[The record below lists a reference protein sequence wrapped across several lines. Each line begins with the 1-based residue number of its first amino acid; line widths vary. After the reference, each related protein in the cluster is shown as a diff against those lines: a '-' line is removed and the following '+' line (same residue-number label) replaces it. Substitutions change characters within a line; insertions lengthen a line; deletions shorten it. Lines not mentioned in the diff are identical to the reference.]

1 MKKILSII
9 VLSLGVANAQKNKD
23 LFPEHN
29 SQLRIPFNHANYSAF
44 EKGVYQSENNHT
56 AVKPYIYNVVSKQAG
71 LSDAKLALLKDKKSW
86 GGRKLW
92 NEHLAEIRGKD
103 YWVNL
108 DFLLDVGAGKENGNI
123 GTTII
128 NSRIVKVTGQI
139 GKKFSFATTAYETQ
153 AKFPQFIREYIKINE
168 PEDAAG
174 IIPGRGKAKEFGETG
189 FDYGIS
195 TGYVSYTP
203 NKFLNVQFGHGQNFI
218 GNGYRSM
225 FLSDVSAPHTYGKL
239 TTKLG
244 KVQYT
249 NIWTFLRD
257 FNFSIDDVSV
267 GNNATHKRKYGIFHH
282 LSWNVTERF
291 NIGFFEGIISDN
303 SGTSG
308 SLQAEYLNPIIFYK
322 NIEFANGED
331 GGSGAVGFDTK
342 FKFGTKNFVYTQFL
356 LDEFSADKFFTSDG
370 YWGNKYALQLG
381 AKFFD
386 PFGIEGLYLQGEF
399 NTAKPFTY
407 SHEKQHNYA
416 HFGQPLAHLW
426 GANFWETVLIAR
438 YNKDRWGVNTKLAF
452 GQKGFDFF
460 GDETSNGGNIFISSE
475 QRNGENGHE
484 NLQGNKATIVN
495 VDLEVSYLINPSNNL
510 KIYAG
515 ALLRDFDAN
524 KDITRVGIV
533 PRGKAEAANVTFNTE
548 DTKWFFLGLR
558 ADLFNNYRDY

>member
-9 VLSLGVANAQKNKD
+9 LLSVGALQAQEKQA
-23 LFPEHN
+23 FPEHE
-29 SQLRIPFNHANYSAF
+29 SQLRIPFNHANYSVF
-44 EKGVYQSENNHT
+44 EKGVYQAENNHT
-56 AVKPYIYNVVSKQAG
+56 AVKPYVYNVVSAQAG
-71 LSDAKLALLKDKKSW
+71 LSESKSALLKDKTSW

-92 NEHLAEIRGKD
+92 NEHLVEVRGED
-103 YWVNL
+103 YWVNF
-108 DFLLDVGAGKENGNI
+108 DFLLDVGAGKENGNV
-123 GTTII
+123 GTTLI
-128 NSRIVKVTGQI
+128 NSRIGKLQGQI
-139 GKKFSFATTAYETQ
+139 GKKFSFSATAYETQ
-153 AKFPQFIREYIKINE
+153 AKYPQFIREYIKINQ
-168 PEDAAG
+168 PEDGAG
-174 IIPGRGKAKEFGETG
+174 IIPGRGKAKGFGETG

-203 NKFLNVQFGHGQNFI
+203 NKFFNVQFGHGQNFI

-249 NIWTFLRD
+249 NIWTWLRD
-257 FNFSIDDVSV
+257 FNPSLESV
-267 GNNATHKRKYGIFHH
+267 ANNATHKRKYGIFHH
-282 LSWNVTERF
+282 LSWNATNWF

-322 NIEFANGED
+322 NVEFANGED

-342 FKFGTKNFVYTQFL
+342 FKIGKKNFIYTQFL
-356 LDEFSADKFFTSDG
+356 LDEFSADKFFKSDG

-386 PFGIEGLYLQGEF
+386 AFGVEGLYLQGEF

-407 SHEKQHNYA
+407 SHDKQHNYA

-426 GANFWETVLIAR
+426 GANFWETVFIAR
-438 YNKDRWGVNTKLAF
+438 YNKDRWGVNTKLSL
-452 GQKGFDFF
+452 GQKGFDID
-460 GDETSNGGNIFISSE
+460 GSTISNGGNIFIESVN
-475 QRNGENGHE
+475 RNKDTGHE
-484 NLQGNKATIVN
+484 NLQGNKATIIN

-515 ALLRDFDAN
+515 ALVRDFESDS
-524 KDITRVGIV
+524 KITRVGIE
-533 PRGKAEAANVTFNTE
+533 PESTGFTFNTE
-548 DTKWFFLGLR
+548 STNWFFLGLK